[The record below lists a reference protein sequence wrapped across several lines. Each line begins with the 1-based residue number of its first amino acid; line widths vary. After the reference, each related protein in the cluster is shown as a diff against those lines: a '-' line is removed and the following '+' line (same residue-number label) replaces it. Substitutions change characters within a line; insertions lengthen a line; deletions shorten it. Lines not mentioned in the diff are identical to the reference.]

1 MENEDC
7 VKLIN
12 SMDIEFIGL
21 CKEVDIFKKNIEKQ
35 RLHVMT
41 MKLKIGVETT
51 NFGEQVKMSI
61 SNGTIEGHD
70 KNPGDINEKY
80 MKQL

>member
-1 MENEDC
+1 MENEDSM
-7 VKLIN
+7 KLI
-12 SMDIEFIGL
+12 SPMDNEFIGL
-21 CKEVDIFKKNIEKQ
+21 CKEVDILEKNIQKQ

-61 SNGTIEGHD
+61 SNGTIEG
-70 KNPGDINEKY
+70 
-80 MKQL
+80 